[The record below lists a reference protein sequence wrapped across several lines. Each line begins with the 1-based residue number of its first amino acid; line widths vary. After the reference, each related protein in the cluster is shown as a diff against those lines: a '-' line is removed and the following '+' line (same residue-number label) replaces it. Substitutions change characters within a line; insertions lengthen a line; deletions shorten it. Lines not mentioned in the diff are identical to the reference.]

1 MAVLNV
7 RLFAGLA
14 GTAFVIAIL
23 WRVHVLLPTNL
34 DLRVANISFGAFYWQ
49 IFIALVCALFGF
61 TYFGVVR
68 LTQGAL
74 NEKVGLLGFFL
85 VAFAFVV
92 WLISSFALTI
102 DSPPG
107 LRLVILLFAAI
118 FSFFS
123 GVVLSTAN
131 VVWVLLR
138 K

>member
-1 MAVLNV
+1 MLNAK
-7 RLFAGLA
+7 LFAGLA

-23 WRVHVLLPTNL
+23 GRVHVLPPANL
-34 DLRVANISFGAFYWQ
+34 NLRVANILFGGFYWQ

-68 LTQGAL
+68 LTQRPL
-74 NEKVGLLGFFL
+74 NETVGLLGFFL

-92 WLISSFALTI
+92 WLISSFIITI
-102 DSPPG
+102 DSPPS
-107 LRLVILLFAAI
+107 LRLLVLLFAAI
-118 FSFFS
+118 FSFIS

-131 VVWVLLR
+131 VAWVFLR